1 MNSSSDKIVYS
12 TSIVHP
18 QALDLKYLLFEK
30 DKENHKKIGRNRE
43 QKRLHEYQRKKNN
56 IRFLEKYARQYLLSF
71 YINAKDDYNIRMI
84 EDILNNESTHLV
96 AEFKDYLIMGDITEF
111 LNKTY
116 NMEEIKKY
124 LPKIYEY
131 YNSCS
136 VIFPNYVALHES
148 KYIYKNIRKKQKVI
162 DHQQE
167 QDEKQEK
174 IKKGD
179 IKLDENDEFFT
190 SKTFNSILN
199 QTNTSNVKV
208 YFGINDRDNDLD
220 SNETPNNII
229 AKLEKAEKDVF
240 QKKINL
246 IKNIKKPILNDNNFN
261 ESNTLNSL
269 NNNSHLLSNNNSKIY
284 FKSKYLN
291 ERNKNKNNLNCLNTQ
306 KNNVKMNENMRNN
319 SNNQKIN
326 KIKIHNDLASNQLKN
341 ESDSKNVIKS
351 STSIH
356 DIENNTKKN
365 YVTIYG
371 NNFINTKKIDTKK
384 LYAENSNTKNKK
396 SYQIYIRGNH
406 SNKNIKKQYINSL
419 FPTKNIITKIFNN
432 LNNNSVLKHNSF
444 NFINQK
450 LSNKNNKEENQYTN
464 TPGFSL
470 SPSSNTI
477 QMNNPY
483 RKKFGNNININIK
496 ESNST
501 RNINNSKISARNK
514 TKEKLN
520 LKNTEEKI
528 KRNKDYNQNSLNY
541 NSNTISTTTG
551 SKTTSNKD
559 KIKIKYIHINKNY
572 NYNKSQMKNIEPNY
586 NKFPNFRTIT
596 NSGKSNNNVKNYNL
610 NQNNCYYNNLVKKD
624 KNIHKINSTSNI
636 KKPINMNININMN
649 NNSKNKIFFNEG
661 SYENII
667 GNKIFPKNPLN
678 TELET
683 IKVSKKKKTLYIK
696 KRTLSDIYNKN
707 HNIIINNN
715 FNGNL
720 INSINNN
727 TLTIDTYNTSNRN
740 EEFNNVIKNDY
751 IFGEL
756 NKKKNIVLPIGKQ
769 INNININI
777 NGLNINEGSL
787 TSRACNNENRKRIK
801 GNNGQEINHY
811 NKEFKMKDKSKNVK
825 KNNMVS
831 KNENNP
837 VMIKKM
843 YDNIQHIKNLE
854 HQNGPGYLTS
864 RNKNQ

>member
-18 QALDLKYLLFEK
+18 QSLDLKYLLFEK
-30 DKENHKKIGRNRE
+30 DKEKKKNIGRN
-43 QKRLHEYQRKKNN
+43 QDNNPLHEYQRKKGN
-56 IRFLEKYARQYLLSF
+56 IKFLEKYAHQYLLSF

-111 LNKTY
+111 LNKSY

-136 VIFPNYVALHES
+136 VIFPNYVVLHES
-148 KYIYKNIRKKQKVI
+148 KYIYKSIRKKQKVI
-162 DHQQE
+162 DNQQE
-167 QDEKQEK
+167 QEEKQEK

-179 IKLDENDEFFT
+179 INLDDNDEFFT

-208 YFGINDRDNDLD
+208 YFGINDKDNDID
-220 SNETPNNII
+220 ANETPNNII
-229 AKLEKAEKDVF
+229 SKLEKAEKEVI
-240 QKKINL
+240 QNKINL

-269 NNNSHLLSNNNSKIY
+269 NNNSHLLNNNSKIY

-306 KNNVKMNENMRNN
+306 KNTLKMNENTSKN
-319 SNNQKIN
+319 SNNKRLN
-326 KIKIHNDLASNQLKN
+326 KIRIHNYLSNNQLKN
-341 ESDSKNVIKS
+341 ENDSKNAIKS
-351 STSIH
+351 SISIH
-356 DIENNTKKN
+356 DSENNTKKN

-371 NNFINTKKIDTKK
+371 NNFINTKKIGTKK
-384 LYAENSNTKNKK
+384 LYMENSNNKNKK
-396 SYQIYIRGNH
+396 PYQIYIRGNH

-432 LNNNSVLKHNSF
+432 FNNNSVLKHNSF

-450 LSNKNNKEENQYTN
+450 FSNRSNKEENHYTN
-464 TPGFSL
+464 SPGFSL

-477 QMNNPY
+477 KMNNPY
-483 RKKFGNNININIK
+483 RKKFSNNININIK

-501 RNINNSKISARNK
+501 RNINDSKMNERNK
-514 TKEKLN
+514 AKEKLN
-520 LKNTEEKI
+520 LKNTEETI
-528 KRNKDYNQNSLNY
+528 KRNKDFNQNSLNY

-551 SKTTSNKD
+551 SKTASNKD

-572 NYNKSQMKNIEPNY
+572 NYNKSQVKNIEPNY
-586 NKFPNFRTIT
+586 NKFPYFRTIT
-596 NSGKSNNNVKNYNL
+596 NSGKSNSNAKNYNL
-610 NQNNCYYNNLVKKD
+610 NQNNCCYNNFVKKD

-667 GNKIFPKNPLN
+667 GNKMFPKNPLN

-696 KRTLSDIYNKN
+696 KRTLSDIYQKN

-715 FNGNL
+715 FNGNI

-727 TLTIDTYNTSNRN
+727 TLTIDTYNSNNRN
-740 EEFNNVIKNDY
+740 EEFNNVIKSDY
-751 IFGEL
+751 ISGEL
-756 NKKKNIVLPIGKQ
+756 NKKKNIVLPFGKQ

-787 TSRACNNENRKRIK
+787 TSRVGNNENRKKVK
-801 GNNGQEINHY
+801 GSNGQEINHY
-811 NKEFKMKDKSKNVK
+811 NKEFKMKKDKRKNIK
-825 KNNMVS
+825 KNNNIIS

-837 VMIKKM
+837 VVIKKM

-854 HQNGPGYLTS
+854 NHNIP
-864 RNKNQ
+864 RIFEFKK

>member
-18 QALDLKYLLFEK
+18 HALDLKYLLFEK
-30 DKENHKKIGRNRE
+30 DKVKHKNNGRN
-43 QKRLHEYQRKKNN
+43 QDKNRLHEYQRKKGN

-71 YINAKDDYNIRMI
+71 YINTKDDYNVRMI

-111 LNKTY
+111 LNKSY

-131 YNSCS
+131 YNTCS
-136 VIFPNYVALHES
+136 VIFPNYVVLHES
-148 KYIYKNIRKKQKVI
+148 KYIYKSIRKKQKVI
-162 DHQQE
+162 DNQQE
-167 QDEKQEK
+167 QEEKQEK

-179 IKLDENDEFFT
+179 IKLDDNDEFFT

-208 YFGINDRDNDLD
+208 YFGINDKDNDID
-220 SNETPNNII
+220 ANETPNNII
-229 AKLEKAEKDVF
+229 SKLEKAEKDVF

-269 NNNSHLLSNNNSKIY
+269 NNNSHLLNNNNSKIY

-291 ERNKNKNNLNCLNTQ
+291 ERNKNKSNLNCLNTQ
-306 KNNVKMNENMRNN
+306 KNTVKMNENKSN
-319 SNNQKIN
+319 SNNQRQN
-326 KIKIHNDLASNQLKN
+326 KIRIHNYLASNQLKN
-341 ESDSKNVIKS
+341 VNDSKNAIKS
-351 STSIH
+351 SNSIQ
-356 DIENNTKKN
+356 DIENNAKKN
-365 YVTIYG
+365 YITIYG

-384 LYAENSNTKNKK
+384 LYADNSNSKNKK

-406 SNKNIKKQYINSL
+406 SNKNIKNKYINSL

-432 LNNNSVLKHNSF
+432 FNNNSVLKHNSF

-450 LSNKNNKEENQYTN
+450 FSNKNNKEENQYTN
-464 TPGFSL
+464 SPGFSL

-483 RKKFGNNININIK
+483 RKKFGNNLNINIK

-501 RNINNSKISARNK
+501 RNINNSKMSVRNK

-572 NYNKSQMKNIEPNY
+572 NYNKSHVKNIDPNY

-596 NSGKSNNNVKNYNL
+596 NSGKSSNNVKNYNL
-610 NQNNCYYNNLVKKD
+610 NQNNCYCNNFVKKD

-649 NNSKNKIFFNEG
+649 SNSKNKIFINEG

-667 GNKIFPKNPLN
+667 GNKLFPKNALN

-707 HNIIINNN
+707 HNIVINSN

-720 INSINNN
+720 MNSINNN
-727 TLTIDTYNTSNRN
+727 TLTIDSYNSNNRN
-740 EEFNNVIKNDY
+740 EEFNSVIKNDY
-751 IFGEL
+751 ILGEL

-787 TSRACNNENRKRIK
+787 TSRAANNENRKRIK
-801 GNNGQEINHY
+801 SNIGQEINHY

-825 KNNMVS
+825 KNNNMVS

-837 VMIKKM
+837 VMIKRM

-854 HQNGPGYLTS
+854 HQNTPGYLTS

>member
-1 MNSSSDKIVYS
+1 MNSSSEKIVYS

-71 YINAKDDYNIRMI
+71 YINTKDDYNIRMI

-136 VIFPNYVALHES
+136 VIFPNYVVLHES

-220 SNETPNNII
+220 ANETPNNII

-306 KNNVKMNENMRNN
+306 KNNVKMNENMNNN

-326 KIKIHNDLASNQLKN
+326 KIKIHNYLASNQLKN
-341 ESDSKNVIKS
+341 DSKNVIKS

-356 DIENNTKKN
+356 DIENN
-365 YVTIYG
+365 
-371 NNFINTKKIDTKK
+371 
-384 LYAENSNTKNKK
+384 
-396 SYQIYIRGNH
+396 
-406 SNKNIKKQYINSL
+406 
-419 FPTKNIITKIFNN
+419 
-432 LNNNSVLKHNSF
+432 
-444 NFINQK
+444 
-450 LSNKNNKEENQYTN
+450 
-464 TPGFSL
+464 
-470 SPSSNTI
+470 
-477 QMNNPY
+477 
-483 RKKFGNNININIK
+483 
-496 ESNST
+496 
-501 RNINNSKISARNK
+501 
-514 TKEKLN
+514 
-520 LKNTEEKI
+520 
-528 KRNKDYNQNSLNY
+528 
-541 NSNTISTTTG
+541 
-551 SKTTSNKD
+551 
-559 KIKIKYIHINKNY
+559 
-572 NYNKSQMKNIEPNY
+572 
-586 NKFPNFRTIT
+586 
-596 NSGKSNNNVKNYNL
+596 
-610 NQNNCYYNNLVKKD
+610 
-624 KNIHKINSTSNI
+624 
-636 KKPINMNININMN
+636 
-649 NNSKNKIFFNEG
+649 
-661 SYENII
+661 
-667 GNKIFPKNPLN
+667 
-678 TELET
+678 
-683 IKVSKKKKTLYIK
+683 
-696 KRTLSDIYNKN
+696 
-707 HNIIINNN
+707 
-715 FNGNL
+715 
-720 INSINNN
+720 
-727 TLTIDTYNTSNRN
+727 
-740 EEFNNVIKNDY
+740 
-751 IFGEL
+751 
-756 NKKKNIVLPIGKQ
+756 
-769 INNININI
+769 
-777 NGLNINEGSL
+777 
-787 TSRACNNENRKRIK
+787 
-801 GNNGQEINHY
+801 
-811 NKEFKMKDKSKNVK
+811 
-825 KNNMVS
+825 
-831 KNENNP
+831 
-837 VMIKKM
+837 
-843 YDNIQHIKNLE
+843 
-854 HQNGPGYLTS
+854 YLW
-864 RNKNQ
+864 K